1 MGSSDTVVL
10 MPTSDPS
17 PSTGKATAVVAGRQG
32 QESGSRESASAAK
45 ASSSSSSGSRETAAV
60 KADAKK
66 PVGIASPMKPMKP
79 AELARK
85 KKEEATAAEASADGA
100 SKNGKKKSKW
110 VFHLGKHKRATGK
123 AEEEEVKEETPAGP
137 VDELDEPMSVAER
150 TEKLRL
156 LLDTSP
162 HDLKV
167 RRKEGN
173 GYGGCVLFELDPRVP
188 PPVWQRVYVK
198 SEPLAQWRLEVLCD
212 MQLQGPSDEP
222 AKHQRQS
229 SEG

>member
-17 PSTGKATAVVAGRQG
+17 PSTGKATAVAAGRKG

-66 PVGIASPMKPMKP
+66 PVAIASPMKPG
-79 AELARK
+79 ELARK
-85 KKEEATAAEASADGA
+85 KKEEATAAEASADGT

-123 AEEEEVKEETPAGP
+123 ADEEEVKEETPAGP

-167 RRKEGN
+167 RRRGRPRMEAGL
-173 GYGGCVLFELDPRVP
+173 GGCVQELDPRVP

-212 MQLQGPSDEP
+212 MQLQGPADEP